1 MNGLSGNKIN
11 NDDNINYNNSNNSYN
26 NNSENIKNKNTIS
39 IIITQATVN

>member
-11 NDDNINYNNSNNSYN
+11 NDNNINYYNSNNSYN
-26 NNSENIKNKNTIS
+26 NNSENIKKKNTIS

>member
-11 NDDNINYNNSNNSYN
+11 NDNNINYNNSYN
-26 NNSENIKNKNTIS
+26 NNSENIKNKNAIS

>member
-11 NDDNINYNNSNNSYN
+11 NDNNISYNNSYN

>member
-11 NDDNINYNNSNNSYN
+11 NDNNINYYNSNNSYN
-26 NNSENIKNKNTIS
+26 NNSENIKIKNTIS

>member
-11 NDDNINYNNSNNSYN
+11 NDNNINYNSSYN

>member
-11 NDDNINYNNSNNSYN
+11 NDNNINYNNIYN

>member
-11 NDDNINYNNSNNSYN
+11 NDNNINYNNSYN